1 MIVVTYDEF
10 GGLWDHVPPPGQ
22 SGGPTG
28 PSDQSGPGTRIPAL
42 VLAPGLRGDF
52 VVDHTSHDT
61 TSVLSTIE
69 QRYGLAPLSTR
80 DAAAAP
86 LTSVFTAKAA
96 DRRHGG
102 RR

>member
-1 MIVVTYDEF
+1 
-10 GGLWDHVPPPGQ
+10 
-22 SGGPTG
+22 
-28 PSDQSGPGTRIPAL
+28 

-69 QRYGLAPLSTR
+69 QRYGLAPLSSR

-86 LTSVFTAKAA
+86 LTSVFGARAPA
-96 DRRHGG
+96 GG
-102 RR
+102 RPSGGGGVDHGHHGVRR